1 MRLPAFTDRR
11 RRSPL
16 QWVIIALLSTISAA
30 AQAGWQ
36 CGEQPNGLWECTTP
50 PAAIPADDTILA
62 PPPTL
67 EDTDTDVGEIVAPYP
82 EESTLFE
89 PVAPTVQA
97 TPDKSDKA
105 NTPVTTDTSDTTNTS
120 PASPVEKSKLFAP
133 PAPAT
138 SDKTNTPATT
148 NTPPENPLGTETPG
162 TPDAT
167 PEASDNTPAISAT
180 EPAATSSPV
189 VTAPAV
195 TATTQSHLIPQ
206 AKKMGRSRKDD
217 VDIDRW
223 ALCPPFP
230 QSPVSSPTANP
241 DEIDMQAD
249 SAQASDGNVYT
260 LNGNAVVLYGPQ
272 RLEASTIT
280 YRQDD
285 NELTATGDLR
295 FTAPGLIIDG
305 EDATLYPDVE
315 QGKLSNITYTLTE
328 AHGRGTANVLNL
340 KGRDNQQLQQAS
352 YTTCPPGNYD
362 WELTAKEVDL
372 DRADGTG
379 TARNAKLAFKGVP
392 ILYTPYITF
401 PIDDRRRSGL
411 LVPKIGHT
419 EETGADISVPYY
431 WNIAPDKDAIITPR
445 YMSDRGLML
454 GGEMRYL
461 NEHNEGTLS
470 AEYLPSDNRF
480 NNEDRSLI
488 AIEHYGNPWP
498 RLQTSVVAS
507 NVSDDRYFE
516 DLGSSLV
523 KASQSNLER
532 TAEANYHGSFWGLGL
547 KLQDFQ
553 TVDPALTR
561 ADKPYKQLPQVVF
574 NAAPESRLLGLKFST
589 RAEANYFTHSDGD
602 IIKGTR
608 VDVQPR
614 ISLPVHR
621 AAWYL
626 DPVVS
631 LRHTA
636 YDLDNTSPGEEDS
649 PSRTTPIAS
658 LDAGSF
664 FERSSHWGD
673 TRFVQT
679 LEPRLF
685 YLYVPDKKQD
695 DIPVFDT
702 GDYDFN
708 FWTLFRENRFS
719 GPDRMG
725 DANQVAVALTTRF
738 LDPDNGVQRFSAS
751 LGSLFYFSDRSV
763 TLPGEPEETDDSS
776 NIVGEITLNLSRNWT
791 AKSELQ
797 WNPHSSSTARSDQH
811 LQYRAGPRKLV
822 NLAYRYRDDIQEQTD
837 ISFLWPL
844 SQSWHMVGRW
854 YYSLKGSETIE
865 TLAGLGYESCCWGA
879 QLVGRSFINND
890 SDSRNTAIFFQL
902 EIKGLGRLGKKVDS
916 ALEHGIL
923 GYESSY

>member
-1 MRLPAFTDRR
+1 MRLSAFTDRR
-11 RRSPL
+11 RRMPL
-16 QWVIIALLSTISAA
+16 QWVIIVLLSAIGAS

-36 CGEQPNGLWECTTP
+36 CAEQPNGLWECSGP
-50 PAAIPADDTILA
+50 PPPPENIAADDNIFT
-62 PPPTL
+62 P
-67 EDTDTDVGEIVAPYP
+67 EDTDTGFGEIVAPAP
-82 EESTLFE
+82 KETIFFV
-89 PVAPTVQA
+89 PPPPTVPA
-97 TPDKSDKA
+97 ALDKA
-105 NTPVTTDTSDTTNTS
+105 APPVTADTNDELD
-120 PASPVEKSKLFAP
+120 AAP
-133 PAPAT
+133 QQPSGA
-138 SDKTNTPATT
+138 
-148 NTPPENPLGTETPG
+148 ETPG
-162 TPDAT
+162 TTEAT
-167 PEASDNTPAISAT
+167 PAT
-180 EPAATSSPV
+180 EPAATAGAV
-189 VTAPAV
+189 ITAPPV
-195 TATTQSHLIPQ
+195 PEKTQSHLIPQ
-206 AKKMGRSRKDD
+206 VKKMGRSREEDAD
-217 VDIDRW
+217 VDRW

-230 QSPVSSPTANP
+230 QSPVNPPTANP
-241 DEIDMQAD
+241 DEIDLQAD

-260 LNGNAVVLYGPQ
+260 LDGNAVVLYGPQ
-272 RLEASTIT
+272 RLEASNIT

-285 NELTATGDLR
+285 NELTAEGDIR

-305 EDATLYPDVE
+305 QDATLYPDVE
-315 QGKLSNITYTLTE
+315 QGKLNNITYTLTE
-328 AHGRGTANVLNL
+328 AHGRGTASVLDL
-340 KGRDNQQLQQAS
+340 KDRYNQHLQQAS
-352 YTTCPPGNYD
+352 YTTCPPDNHD

-372 DRADGTG
+372 DRAEGIG

-392 ILYTPYITF
+392 FIYTPYITF

-411 LVPKIGHT
+411 LVPRIGHT
-419 EETGADISVPYY
+419 DETGADISVPYY

-461 NEHNEGTLS
+461 NKHNEGTLS
-470 AEYLPSDNRF
+470 AEYLPSDDRF
-480 NNEDRSLI
+480 NNEDRSLV

-614 ISLPVHR
+614 VSLPVHR

-626 DPVVS
+626 DPAVS

-636 YDLDNTSPGEEDS
+636 YDLDNTSNGEDNS
-649 PSRTTPIAS
+649 PSRTTPVVS
-658 LDAGSF
+658 LDAGTF
-664 FERSSHWGD
+664 FERSSHWGN
-673 TRFVQT
+673 TSFVQT

-685 YLYVPDKKQD
+685 YLYVPDKNQD

-725 DANQVAVALTTRF
+725 DANQMAVALTTRF

-751 LGSLFYFSDRSV
+751 LGSLFYFSDRNV
-763 TLPGEPEETDDSS
+763 TLPDESVETDDSS
-776 NIVGEITLNLSRNWT
+776 SIVGEITLNLARNWT

-822 NLAYRYRDDIQEQTD
+822 NLAYRYREDIQEQTD

-854 YYSLKGSETIE
+854 YYSLNDRETIE

-879 QLVGRSFINND
+879 QLVGRSYINDD

-902 EIKGLGRLGKKVDS
+902 ELKGLGSLGKKVDS

>member
-1 MRLPAFTDRR
+1 MRLPAFTERCR
-11 RRSPL
+11 CVPL
-16 QWVIIALLSTISAA
+16 QWVIIVLLSAIGAT

-36 CGEQPNGLWECTTP
+36 CAEQPNGLWECNS
-50 PAAIPADDTILA
+50 
-62 PPPTL
+62 PPPPPENIAAHDNILTP
-67 EDTDTDVGEIVAPYP
+67 EDTDTGFGEIVAP
-82 EESTLFE
+82 
-89 PVAPTVQA
+89 APKETIFFAPPPLTVPA
-97 TPDKSDKA
+97 DLDKA
-105 NTPVTTDTSDTTNTS
+105 DTPVTTDTNDELDAAPQQPSGAETT
-120 PASPVEKSKLFAP
+120 
-133 PAPAT
+133 
-138 SDKTNTPATT
+138 
-148 NTPPENPLGTETPG
+148 GTLE
-162 TPDAT
+162 AT
-167 PEASDNTPAISAT
+167 PAT
-180 EPAATSSPV
+180 EPAATPGAGI
-189 VTAPAV
+189 TAPPV
-195 TATTQSHLIPQ
+195 PEKTQSHLIPQ
-206 AKKMGRSRKDD
+206 VKKMGRSRKEDAD
-217 VDIDRW
+217 VDRW

-230 QSPVSSPTANP
+230 QSPVNPPTANP
-241 DEIDMQAD
+241 DAIDLQAD

-260 LNGNAVVLYGPQ
+260 LDGNAVVLYGPQ
-272 RLEASTIT
+272 RLEASNIT

-285 NELTATGDLR
+285 NELTAEGDIR

-305 EDATLYPDVE
+305 QDATLYPDVE
-315 QGKLSNITYTLTE
+315 QGNLNNITYTLTE
-328 AHGRGTANVLNL
+328 AHGRGTASVLDL
-340 KGRDNQQLQQAS
+340 KDRYNQHLQQAS
-352 YTTCPPGNYD
+352 YTTCPPDNHD

-372 DRADGTG
+372 DRAEGIG

-392 ILYTPYITF
+392 IIYTPYITF

-419 EETGADISVPYY
+419 DETGADISVPYY

-454 GGEMRYL
+454 SGEMRYL
-461 NEHNEGTLS
+461 NKHNEGTLS
-470 AEYLPSDNRF
+470 AEYLPSDDRF
-480 NNEDRSLI
+480 NNEDRSLV

-614 ISLPVHR
+614 VSLPVHR

-626 DPVVS
+626 DPAVS

-636 YDLDNTSPGEEDS
+636 YDLDNTSNDEDNS
-649 PSRTTPIAS
+649 PSRTTPVVS
-658 LDAGSF
+658 LDAGTF

-673 TRFVQT
+673 TSFVQT

-685 YLYVPDKKQD
+685 YLYVPDKNQD

-725 DANQVAVALTTRF
+725 DANQMAVALTTRF

-751 LGSLFYFSDRSV
+751 LGSLFYFSDRNV
-763 TLPGEPEETDDSS
+763 TLPDESVETDDSS
-776 NIVGEITLNLSRNWT
+776 SIVGEITLNLARNWT

-822 NLAYRYRDDIQEQTD
+822 NLAYRYREDIQEQTD

-844 SQSWHMVGRW
+844 SRSWHMVGRW
-854 YYSLKGSETIE
+854 YYSLNDRETIE

-879 QLVGRSFINND
+879 QLVGRSYIND
-890 SDSRNTAIFFQL
+890 DGDSRNTAIFFQL
-902 EIKGLGRLGKKVDS
+902 ELKGLGSLGKKVDS

>member
-11 RRSPL
+11 RCSPL

-532 TAEANYHGSFWGLGL
+532 TAEATYHGSFWGLGL

-865 TLAGLGYESCCWGA
+865 ALAGLGYESCCWGA

>member
-1 MRLPAFTDRR
+1 
-11 RRSPL
+11 
-16 QWVIIALLSTISAA
+16 
-30 AQAGWQ
+30 
-36 CGEQPNGLWECTTP
+36 
-50 PAAIPADDTILA
+50 
-62 PPPTL
+62 
-67 EDTDTDVGEIVAPYP
+67 
-82 EESTLFE
+82 
-89 PVAPTVQA
+89 
-97 TPDKSDKA
+97 
-105 NTPVTTDTSDTTNTS
+105 
-120 PASPVEKSKLFAP
+120 
-133 PAPAT
+133 
-138 SDKTNTPATT
+138 
-148 NTPPENPLGTETPG
+148 
-162 TPDAT
+162 
-167 PEASDNTPAISAT
+167 
-180 EPAATSSPV
+180 
-189 VTAPAV
+189 
-195 TATTQSHLIPQ
+195 
-206 AKKMGRSRKDD
+206 
-217 VDIDRW
+217 
-223 ALCPPFP
+223 
-230 QSPVSSPTANP
+230 
-241 DEIDMQAD
+241 
-249 SAQASDGNVYT
+249 
-260 LNGNAVVLYGPQ
+260 
-272 RLEASTIT
+272 
-280 YRQDD
+280 
-285 NELTATGDLR
+285 
-295 FTAPGLIIDG
+295 
-305 EDATLYPDVE
+305 
-315 QGKLSNITYTLTE
+315 
-328 AHGRGTANVLNL
+328 
-340 KGRDNQQLQQAS
+340 
-352 YTTCPPGNYD
+352 
-362 WELTAKEVDL
+362 
-372 DRADGTG
+372 
-379 TARNAKLAFKGVP
+379 
-392 ILYTPYITF
+392 
-401 PIDDRRRSGL
+401 
-411 LVPKIGHT
+411 
-419 EETGADISVPYY
+419 
-431 WNIAPDKDAIITPR
+431 
-445 YMSDRGLML
+445 
-454 GGEMRYL
+454 
-461 NEHNEGTLS
+461 
-470 AEYLPSDNRF
+470 
-480 NNEDRSLI
+480 
-488 AIEHYGNPWP
+488 
-498 RLQTSVVAS
+498 LQTSVVAR

-532 TAEANYHGSFWGLGL
+532 TAEATYHGSFWGLGL

-589 RAEANYFTHSDGD
+589 HAEANYFTHSDGD
-602 IIKGTR
+602 IIKGSR

-614 ISLPVHR
+614 VSLPVHR

-626 DPVVS
+626 DPAVS

-636 YDLDNTSPGEEDS
+636 YDLDNASPGEDDS
-649 PSRTTPIAS
+649 PSRTTPVAS

-685 YLYVPDKKQD
+685 YLYVPDKNQD

-725 DANQVAVALTTRF
+725 DANQLAVALTTRF

-751 LGSLFYFSDRSV
+751 LGSLFYFSDRNV

-776 NIVGEITLNLSRNWT
+776 NIVGEITLNLARNWT

-811 LQYRAGPRKLV
+811 LQYRAGPRKLI

-854 YYSLKGSETIE
+854 YYSLKSSETIE

-879 QLVGRSFINND
+879 QLVGRSFINDD

>member
-1 MRLPAFTDRR
+1 MRLPAFTERCR
-11 RRSPL
+11 CVPL
-16 QWVIIALLSTISAA
+16 QWVIIVLLSAIGAT

-36 CGEQPNGLWECTTP
+36 CAEQPNGLWECNS
-50 PAAIPADDTILA
+50 
-62 PPPTL
+62 PPPPPENIAAHDNILTP
-67 EDTDTDVGEIVAPYP
+67 EDTDTGFGEIVAPAP
-82 EESTLFE
+82 KETIFFA
-89 PVAPTVQA
+89 PPPPTVSA
-97 TPDKSDKA
+97 DLDKA
-105 NTPVTTDTSDTTNTS
+105 DTPVTTDTNDELDAAPQQPSGAETT
-120 PASPVEKSKLFAP
+120 
-133 PAPAT
+133 
-138 SDKTNTPATT
+138 
-148 NTPPENPLGTETPG
+148 GTME
-162 TPDAT
+162 AT
-167 PEASDNTPAISAT
+167 PAT
-180 EPAATSSPV
+180 EPAATPGAGI
-189 VTAPAV
+189 TAPPV
-195 TATTQSHLIPQ
+195 PEKTQSHLIPQ
-206 AKKMGRSRKDD
+206 VKKMGRSRKEDAD
-217 VDIDRW
+217 VDRW

-230 QSPVSSPTANP
+230 QSPVNPPTANP
-241 DEIDMQAD
+241 DEIDLQAD

-260 LNGNAVVLYGPQ
+260 LDGNAVVLYGPQ
-272 RLEASTIT
+272 RLEASNIT

-285 NELTATGDLR
+285 NELTAEGDIR

-305 EDATLYPDVE
+305 QDATLYPDVE
-315 QGKLSNITYTLTE
+315 QGKLNNITYTLTE
-328 AHGRGTANVLNL
+328 AHGRGTASVLDL
-340 KGRDNQQLQQAS
+340 KDRYNQHLQQAS
-352 YTTCPPGNYD
+352 YTTCPPDNHD

-372 DRADGTG
+372 DRAEGIG

-392 ILYTPYITF
+392 FIYTPYITF

-411 LVPKIGHT
+411 LVPRIGHT
-419 EETGADISVPYY
+419 DETGADISVPYY

-454 GGEMRYL
+454 SGEMRYL
-461 NEHNEGTLS
+461 NKHNEGTLS
-470 AEYLPSDNRF
+470 AEYLPSDDRF

-516 DLGSSLV
+516 DLGSNLV

-614 ISLPVHR
+614 VSLPVHR

-626 DPVVS
+626 DPAVS

-636 YDLDNTSPGEEDS
+636 YDLDNTSNGEDNK
-649 PSRTTPIAS
+649 PSRTTPVVS
-658 LDAGSF
+658 LDAGTF

-673 TRFVQT
+673 TSFVQT

-685 YLYVPDKKQD
+685 YLYIPDRNQD

-751 LGSLFYFSDRSV
+751 LGSLFYFSNRNV
-763 TLPGEPEETDDSS
+763 TLPDEPVETDDSS
-776 NIVGEITLNLSRNWT
+776 SIVGEITLNLARNWT

-811 LQYRAGPRKLV
+811 LQYRAGPRKLI

-837 ISFLWPL
+837 FSFLWPL

-854 YYSLKGSETIE
+854 YYSLNDRETIE

-879 QLVGRSFINND
+879 QLVGRSFINDD

-902 EIKGLGRLGKKVDS
+902 ELKGLGRLGKKVDS

>member
-865 TLAGLGYESCCWGA
+865 ALAGLGYESCCWGA